1 MNSPDGAERFAGV
14 DLQAALAKGELKFI
28 LHGHKLSGSWALV
41 QMKGRGEKN
50 WLLLKHRDDSA
61 RPGLSI
67 IQEAPDSVLTGRRL
81 DEIAEA

>member
-1 MNSPDGAERFAGV
+1 
-14 DLQAALAKGELKFI
+14 
-28 LHGHKLSGSWALV
+28 
-41 QMKGRGEKN
+41 MKGRGEKN